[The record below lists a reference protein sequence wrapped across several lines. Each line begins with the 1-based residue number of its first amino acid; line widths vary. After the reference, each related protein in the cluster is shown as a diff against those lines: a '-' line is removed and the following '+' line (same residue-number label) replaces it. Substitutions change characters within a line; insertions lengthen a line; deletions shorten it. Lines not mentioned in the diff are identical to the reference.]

1 MGQDDGGSGDKGWKK
16 NQNQRDRNNIIVILQ
31 AAISGEEWIAPS
43 LAWGGGEEYRKKE
56 KTPGHTL
63 PAPPTT
69 IAPRLDPEL
78 AKRHAPSQPP
88 PSRPPPRLEQ
98 QTTDGEY

>member
-1 MGQDDGGSGDKGWKK
+1 MRLGREPEMFEHH
-16 NQNQRDRNNIIVILQ
+16 NHTVMIIILQ

-43 LAWGGGEEYRKKE
+43 LAFGGGEEYRKRE

-78 AKRHAPSQPP
+78 AKRHAPSAPP
-88 PSRPPPRLEQ
+88 PSRPPPRLDQ
-98 QTTDGEY
+98 QATDGEY